1 MADRLVDKVA
11 IVTGAGSGIGRAIT
25 HAFAREGARVVA
37 VDRDSD
43 GLAQTVATASRTV
56 VAVQGDVTDPQ
67 LPGILRAALREAGP
81 LDILVNN
88 AGIGGGGTVEA
99 TSDEDLRRYLEV
111 NVVGLFRLSR
121 FAVEEMKQ
129 RRRGAILNL
138 ASVYAVM
145 GASHSAGYS
154 TSKGAVAAFTRQ
166 LATDYGPH
174 GIRVNALGP
183 GLIETPL
190 TAERIRTQAWRRRI
204 AIEQTP
210 LQRVGQPDDVAAA
223 AVFLCS
229 DEAGF
234 ITGELLKVDGGWD
247 MAGYPREPGT

>member
-1 MADRLVDKVA
+1 MADRLLDKVA

-25 HAFAREGARVVA
+25 LAFAREGARVVA
-37 VDRDSD
+37 VDRDPA
-43 GLAQTVATASRTV
+43 GLAETVTMADKPV
-56 VAVQGDVTDPQ
+56 VSVPGDVTDPQ
-67 LPGILRAALREAGP
+67 LPGILRAALRELGP

-88 AGIGGGGTVEA
+88 AGIGGGGTAEA
-99 TSDEDLRRYLEV
+99 TSDEELRRYLEV

-121 FAVEEMKQ
+121 FAVEEMKP
-129 RRRGAILNL
+129 RRCGAILNL

-145 GASHSAGYS
+145 GAAHSAGYS

-204 AIEQTP
+204 AIDQTP
-210 LQRVGQPDDVAAA
+210 LQRVGQPEDVAAA

>member
-1 MADRLVDKVA
+1 MAGRLVDKVA

-25 HAFAREGARVVA
+25 LAFAREGARVLA
-37 VDRDSD
+37 VDRDSG
-43 GLAQTVATASRTV
+43 GLAETCRLAARPVAALE
-56 VAVQGDVTDPQ
+56 GDVTDPQ
-67 LPGILRAALREAGP
+67 LPGLLRSTLQALGP

-88 AGIGGGGTVEA
+88 AGIGGGGNVED
-99 TSDEDLRRYLEV
+99 TSDDDLRRYLEV

-121 FAVEEMKQ
+121 FAIEEMKP

-145 GASHSAGYS
+145 GASNSAGYS
-154 TSKGAVAAFTRQ
+154 ASKGAVASFTRQ
-166 LATDYGPH
+166 LATDYGPD
-174 GIRVNALGP
+174 GIRVNSVGP

-190 TAERIRTQAWRRRI
+190 TSERIRTQAWRRRI
-204 AIEQTP
+204 AIDQTP
-210 LQRVGQPDDVAAA
+210 LRRVGQPEDVAAA

-234 ITGELLKVDGGWD
+234 ITGELIKVDGGWD
-247 MAGYPREPGT
+247 MAGYPREHGV

>member
-11 IVTGAGSGIGRAIT
+11 IVTGAGSGIGRAISL
-25 HAFAREGARVVA
+25 AFAREGARVLA
-37 VDRDSD
+37 IDRYAE
-43 GLAQTVATASRTV
+43 GLAETVGLADRPVLTLK
-56 VAVQGDVTDPQ
+56 GDVTDPQ
-67 LPGILRAALREAGP
+67 LPGSLRSALQTLGP

-88 AGIGGGGTVEA
+88 AGIGGGGNVED
-99 TSDEDLRRYLEV
+99 TSDDDLRRYLEV

-121 FAVEEMKQ
+121 FAVEEMKPQ
-129 RRRGAILNL
+129 RRGAILNL

-145 GASHSAGYS
+145 GASNSAGYS
-154 TSKGAVAAFTRQ
+154 ASKGAVASFTRQ

-204 AIEQTP
+204 AIDQTP
-210 LQRVGQPDDVAAA
+210 LRRVGQPDDVAAA